1 MGRVRRTPGTPQ
13 RVPEQ
18 VNAADGPFS
27 AACKQR
33 PLPDQA
39 ARDLIEARTDLN
51 LLVEAGAGSGKTES
65 LARRMAAGIASG
77 AYEIEG
83 MAAVTFTRKAA
94 AQLRGRF
101 QLVLEDRLSKETD
114 SVRKAR
120 IQTALSRLE
129 RLYAGTI
136 HAFCAHLLKERPVEA
151 GIAPGFTELDEDADA
166 EFRRQAWRDY
176 LDRERATG
184 SPVFRELAQAGVLP
198 KDLDS
203 AFASVCKFPEVEF
216 PSGDQSLP
224 EVGPALA
231 SLQDF
236 QARLEAFLP
245 QAISEETT
253 CGVQKRMQEFQ
264 GRLAVADLARPA
276 VLAELLALWETTPK
290 IVQKWWHQDTKKKK
304 AIAEQVGSLVAG
316 FQAQTVT
323 PYVAAWRQY
332 VYRLAMTL
340 VCGGRD
346 FAASARERT
355 VALNYEDLL
364 QRAARVLRE
373 KAEVRAALQRKYRWL
388 FVDEFQDTDPV
399 QAEVILLLSAA
410 PGGGS
415 DWARVSLRPG
425 ALFIVGDP
433 KQSIYR
439 FRRADI
445 DTYNRV
451 RERIKATGGRVVELT
466 ASFRHV
472 PSLCAWANAA
482 FPAFFPVP
490 ATPQQPAF
498 GGLDPVKAKEDPARS
513 GVRQLSVQA
522 TTRIEAATEDAG
534 AIARWIRQAVDAQ
547 GYTWGDFLILTR
559 KKALGTDQ
567 NILPIYAQALEA
579 LRIPVEVSGGAAFAV
594 SPCVAALAALLRA
607 LSDPSDATALVGVL
621 RGPFFG
627 LSDEALY
634 RHREAGF
641 GFLLTAPISEDATGP
656 VVEALRILQ
665 GMYRMTRTLPVPAA
679 VERILEE
686 TGFLAWA
693 LTTTPGGAEAGNL
706 LHALD
711 RVRQVTE
718 AGGSLAD
725 ASQTLEEAIEST
737 EGESIPLEPGRRDVV
752 RLMNLHKAKGLEAS
766 VVFLADPL
774 GGVAPRAD
782 VRILRQGGEARGFLQ
797 ITRRAGDFRRIL
809 LAEPAGWA
817 EHEREELAYVEA
829 EERRLLYVA
838 GTRAKHLLVISRAP
852 NAGARG
858 TPSWAPLEPY
868 LAAAPQLSVPA
879 EVPLPEG
886 PTMQVSPELREA
898 AGAVR
903 EEQRHAVRQPSW
915 QVAAVTGTAHRGV
928 HPDRRLEPGRTR
940 EPDTGMAWGHLI
952 HALLEHAIR
961 GHQCDRPHL
970 ERLARWLALE
980 RTDLHAVIPEALD
993 TAERVMASDLWR
1005 RAMAAEERLAE
1016 VPFAVKVPRDDG
1028 PPCILHGVIDLAFR
1042 TGEGW
1047 ELVDYKT
1054 DQVDAESLVTLY
1066 GDQVRQYATHWA
1078 AVTGTPVKFAGLYSV
1093 REGQCTRNLMKE

>member
-1 MGRVRRTPGTPQ
+1 MS
-13 RVPEQ
+13 
-18 VNAADGPFS
+18 D
-27 AACKQR
+27 QR

-94 AQLRGRF
+94 TQLRGRF
-101 QLVLEDRLSKETD
+101 QLVLEERLRKETD
-114 SVRKAR
+114 PAPKAR
-120 IQTALSRLE
+120 IQAALSRLE

-151 GIAPGFTELDEDADA
+151 GIAPGFTELDEDADT

-184 SPVFRELAQAGVLP
+184 SPVYRELAEAGVLP

-216 PSGDQSLP
+216 PSGDQPLP
-224 EVGPALA
+224 EIGPALA

-245 QAISEETT
+245 QAISDETT
-253 CGVQKRMQEFQ
+253 CGVQKRMQEFR
-264 GRLAVADLARPA
+264 GRLTVAEPTRPTA
-276 VLAELLALWETTPK
+276 LAELLTLWETMPN
-290 IVQKWWHQDTKKKK
+290 IVQKWWHPDTKKKK
-304 AIAEQVGSLVAG
+304 AISEQVLSLIAG

-323 PYVAAWRQY
+323 PYLAAWRQY

-346 FAASARERT
+346 FAARARERA

-373 KAEVRAALQRKYRWL
+373 NAEVRAALQRKYRWL
-388 FVDEFQDTDPV
+388 FVDEFQDTDTI
-399 QAEVILLLSAA
+399 QAEVILLLAAESNA
-410 PGGGS
+410 PG
-415 DWARVSLRPG
+415 DWTHVPLRPG

-433 KQSIYR
+433 KQSIFR

-451 RERIKATGGRVVELT
+451 RERIEATGGRVVELT

-472 PSLCAWANAA
+472 PSLCAWANTALSV
-482 FPAFFPVP
+482 FFPTP

-498 GGLDPVKAKEDPARS
+498 GRLDPVEEKEDPTRS
-513 GVRQLSVQA
+513 GVRQLPVQA
-522 TTRIEAATEDAG
+522 TTRIDAATEDAG

-547 GYTWGDFLILTR
+547 GYAWGDFLILTR
-559 KKALGTDQ
+559 KKALNTDQ

-594 SPCVAALAALLRA
+594 SPSVAALAALLRA
-607 LSDPSDATALVGVL
+607 LSDPSAATALVGVL

-627 LSDEALY
+627 LSDERLY

-656 VVEALRILQ
+656 VVEALRALQ

-718 AGGSLAD
+718 FGGCLAD
-725 ASQTLEEAIEST
+725 AAQALEEAIESP
-737 EGESIPLEPGRRDVV
+737 EGESMPLEPGRRDVV
-752 RLMNLHKAKGLEAS
+752 RLMNLHKAKGLEAP

-782 VRILRQGGEARGFLQ
+782 VRILREDGPARGYLR
-797 ITRRAGDFRRIL
+797 ITRRIGEFKRIL
-809 LAEPAGWA
+809 LAEPIGWA

-838 GTRAKHLLVISRAP
+838 GTRAKHLLVISCAP
-852 NAGARG
+852 NAGGRG
-858 TPSWAPLEPY
+858 TPSWAHLDPY
-868 LAAAPQLSVPA
+868 LVGAPQLPIPA
-879 EVPLPEG
+879 EVPLPAG
-886 PTMQVSPELREA
+886 PTIQVSPELREA
-898 AGAVR
+898 ARVGR
-903 EEQRHAVRQPSW
+903 EERQRAARQASW
-915 QVAAVTGTAHRGV
+915 RVAAVTGTAHRGGR
-928 HPDRRLEPGRTR
+928 PDQRSEPGRTR

-961 GHQCDRPHL
+961 GHHCDRTHL
-970 ERLARWLALE
+970 ERHARWLALE
-980 RTDLHAVIPEALD
+980 RTDLHTVIPEALD
-993 TAERVMASDLWR
+993 TVERVMVSDLWR
-1005 RAMAAEERLAE
+1005 RAMAAEERLVE
-1016 VPFAVKVPRDDG
+1016 VPFAVKVPGNGG
-1028 PPCILHGVIDLAFR
+1028 PPVILHGVIDLAFR
-1042 TGEGW
+1042 TPDGW

-1054 DQVDAESLVTLY
+1054 DQVDAESLVGLY
-1066 GDQVRQYATHWA
+1066 GDQVRQYAKHWA
-1078 AVTGTPVKFAGLYSV
+1078 ELTGAPVKYAGLYSV
-1093 REGQCTRNLMKE
+1093 REAQCTRNLMEE